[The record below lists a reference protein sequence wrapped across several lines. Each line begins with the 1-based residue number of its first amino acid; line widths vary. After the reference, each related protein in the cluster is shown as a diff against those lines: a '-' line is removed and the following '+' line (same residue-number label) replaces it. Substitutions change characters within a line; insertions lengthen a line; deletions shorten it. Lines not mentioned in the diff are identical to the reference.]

1 MSLIA
6 ASCASVFP
14 PSLEPRR
21 CQLGIANCMLDVLV
35 TEVSLQRSGIPS
47 RVRLVEPA
55 GMPQHVRVNLDFEP
69 SIFAGSANQLLKQCW
84 QSPE

>member
-1 MSLIA
+1 
-6 ASCASVFP
+6 
-14 PSLEPRR
+14 
-21 CQLGIANCMLDVLV
+21 MLDVLV

-69 SIFAGSANQLLKQCW
+69 SIFAGSATQLLKVGHRHRRAAFGHEQERR
-84 QSPE
+84 SAFGLTV